1 MPFSNGGDT
10 PFHPRPTRAPASS
23 PQGSEEP
30 ASQSAAEHASAD
42 ESVLAF
48 VPAIVANDNS
58 PTSNANTLEP
68 ARNRAGT
75 RRDTAQESISSAS
88 MLVDLNGAHLA
99 LSAVEASLES
109 RLQDELAEAYSRL
122 TERSDL
128 KTLIE
133 SSARA
138 SKGSE
143 RN

>member
-10 PFHPRPTRAPASS
+10 PFHQRPPRAPTSS

-30 ASQSAAEHASAD
+30 ASQSADA
-42 ESVLAF
+42 SVLAF

-58 PTSNANTLEP
+58 PTSNANALDH
-68 ARNRAGT
+68 ARNRASAQ
-75 RRDTAQESISSAS
+75 RDAEQESISSAS

-99 LSAVEASLES
+99 LSDVEAGLES